1 MADDTEFMDEET
13 LLTKHRKEKKELQS
27 KIQALKKTATKGDK
41 KKKKE
46 VMEEIAALEM
56 ELEKKQNEELDKLKG
71 ITEVNGVST
80 DMEKLHLDEKQPEEK
95 VMEEEEEEEENCG
108 GPHLQKR
115 ITKAQKRREKKAT
128 KEKER
133 ERLIAIQ
140 ETENV
145 HGARNI
151 EMQKIKQIL
160 KEKKLMLHEIPS
172 DGNCLYCAIDFAQA
186 AVGGE
191 EMGYQTLRM
200 LTSQFLRKNCSD
212 FLPFLSD
219 PVTGDTFSKEQYE
232 EYCDQIANTSSWG
245 GQVEL
250 RALSHVLKCPIE
262 VIQAVGPTIV
272 IGEEYNDQKSIILTY
287 HRHMYRLGEHY
298 NTVKPYVD
306 EQDEGK

>member
-13 LLTKHRKEKKELQS
+13 LLIKHRKEKKELQS

-56 ELEKKQNEELDKLKG
+56 ELDKKQNEELEKLKG
-71 ITEVNGVST
+71 ITKNDEVST
-80 DMEKLHLDEKQPEEK
+80 KVEKLHLEEKEPEDK
-95 VMEEEEEEEENCG
+95 VMEEEDEENDG
-108 GPHLQKR
+108 GPHPQKR
-115 ITKAQKRREKKAT
+115 VTKAQKRREKKAT

-172 DGNCLYCAIDFAQA
+172 DGNCLYCAIDYAQA
-186 AVGGE
+186 AVGRE
-191 EMGYQTLRM
+191 EMGYQTLRL
-200 LTSQFLRKNCSD
+200 LTSQFLKKNCSE

-219 PVTGDTFSKEQYE
+219 PATGDTFSKEQYE

-250 RALSHVLKCPIE
+250 RALSHILKCPIE
-262 VIQAVGPTIV
+262 VIQAVGPTVV
-272 IGEEYNDQKSIILTY
+272 IGEEYKDQKSIILTY

-298 NTVKPYVD
+298 NAVKPYVD
-306 EQDEGK
+306 EQDEDK

>member
-80 DMEKLHLDEKQPEEK
+80 DTEKLHLDEKQPEEK

-172 DGNCLYCAIDFAQA
+172 DGNC
-186 AVGGE
+186 
-191 EMGYQTLRM
+191 
-200 LTSQFLRKNCSD
+200 
-212 FLPFLSD
+212 D